1 LLLSEAK
8 KRNMTQTV
16 LSNTARTRLA
26 EIAAS
31 FQNAL
36 SSDYP
41 EQVERAATA
50 IGDAFEKGFK
60 VLLFGNGGSAADAQ
74 HWAAEFVV
82 RFQTERRALPAI
94 SLCADSSV
102 LTACSND
109 YSFDQ
114 VFARQIEAFG
124 QPGDIA
130 IGLTTS
136 GNSTNVI
143 RGFQTAR
150 ARGMVNI
157 LFTGR
162 KKSAAVEHCDILLHA
177 PSANTA
183 RIQELHLAAYHT
195 ICELI
200 DYRFAK

>member
-1 LLLSEAK
+1 
-8 KRNMTQTV
+8 MTQTV